1 MTADAIPNSDGLSE
15 RSPIGVGIV
24 GCGNIFA
31 SYLLG
36 LGKLR
41 SVQVIGCADI
51 DQDRADSAAKL
62 YGLRAYPS
70 VAALLADDSIELVV
84 NITPPLVH
92 ARVSA
97 DALARGKHVYVEK
110 PIAASLP
117 EARPAIEALAAGEA
131 RLGCAPDTF
140 LAAPGQTARA
150 ALDSGLVGEP
160 IAVSAAIPHSRAEEW
175 HPDPTFLFKPG
186 GGPLLD
192 MGPYYVVNMINCL
205 GAIRTVS
212 GAARI
217 GANPRLVT
225 APGRLVDSVA
235 AAVPTHAVA
244 VLTFASGVIGTL
256 TASFDLWSDH
266 LPHLEIYGTRGI
278 LRLPDPDKFDGDVVV
293 KMNSAETWEVVP
305 PTIRLDGWL
314 AGDGRIRGL
323 GVADLVDSLSGR
335 PQRANAEVGYH
346 VLEVLESIGL
356 SGTSETVV
364 QLTSKPAR
372 PEPVSPGDLD
382 GKAVSAESAV
392 TRSVR
397 RTGGS
402 GPGE

>member
-1 MTADAIPNSDGLSE
+1 MTGGTMTDRDGPSE
-15 RSPIGVGIV
+15 PPPVGVGIV

-31 SYLLG
+31 SYMLG

-41 SVQVIGCADI
+41 SVRVIGCADI
-51 DQDRADSAAKL
+51 DQGRADNAAKL
-62 YGLRAYPS
+62 HGLRAYPS
-70 VAALLADDSIELVV
+70 VAALLKDDSVELVI
-84 NITPPLVH
+84 NITPPLEH

-97 DALARGKHVYVEK
+97 EALARGKHVYVEK
-110 PIAASLP
+110 PMAASLP
-117 EARPAIEALAAGEA
+117 EARLTMEALAAGKG

-175 HPDPTFLFKPG
+175 HPDPSFLFKPG

-192 MGPYYVVNMINCL
+192 MGPYYVMNMINCL
-205 GAIRTVS
+205 GPIRTVS

-225 APGRLVDSVA
+225 APGRLVDSVI

-244 VLTFASGVIGTL
+244 VLKFASGAVGTL
-256 TASFDLWSDH
+256 TASFDLWSYH
-266 LPHLEIYGTRGI
+266 LPHVEIYGTRGI
-278 LRLPDPDKFDGDVVV
+278 LRLPDPDRFDGDVVV
-293 KMNSAETWEVVP
+293 KMNSADAWEVVP
-305 PTIRLDGWL
+305 PAIRLDGWS
-314 AGDGRIRGL
+314 AADGRIRGL

-346 VLEVLESIGL
+346 VLEVLESIEL
-356 SGTSETVV
+356 SNTNDAVV
-364 QLTSKPAR
+364 HLTSAPAR
-372 PEPVSPGDLD
+372 PDPVSPGDLD
-382 GKAVSAESAV
+382 GKAVTAESGVAG
-392 TRSVR
+392 SVA
-397 RTGGS
+397 TA
-402 GPGE
+402 